1 MGDLSAGFLL
11 DTHALLWLMTEPAK
25 LSDRVR
31 PVLAERSSELHASSA
46 SAWEIATKNR
56 LGKLPQADAL
66 IGGYERHLRRA
77 SIRSM
82 PISTEHALLAG
93 GLEWANRDPFDRV
106 IAATAM
112 VEGLTLVTDDAAF
125 VDLNGIRTFW

>member
-1 MGDLSAGFLL
+1 MGSMTDGYLL
-11 DTHALLWLMTEPAK
+11 DTHVLLWVLTEPTR

-31 PVLAERSSELHASSA
+31 PVFANRSSELYVSSA
-46 SAWEIATKNR
+46 SAWEIATKHR
-56 LGKLPQADAL
+56 LGKLPQADAV

-77 SIRSM
+77 EIETI
-82 PISTEHALLAG
+82 PISTEHALLGG
-93 GLEWANRDPFDRV
+93 GLEWINRDPFDRV

-112 VEGLTLVTDDAAF
+112 VEGHPLVTDDGAF